1 MNDPMSLRAKDASP
15 AAAPSAAAAPSRA
28 LTGAALLAFAVLGIA
43 PIVVMMLRLADE
55 PSAVT
60 TLVDGRTIA
69 LLERT
74 ALLGLGSSAIA
85 LLIGM
90 PFGFLVARTNVFG
103 AGALRM
109 LGIVPIL
116 IPPIML
122 AMTWTMVLPLR
133 GPVMCA
139 VILGLSTFPL
149 VSLFTA
155 RAAERIDARRE
166 EAARLA
172 GGLGGALSLAFPLV
186 LPAALGAGVL
196 SFIVSINEFALPD
209 YVSAV
214 GKKFNVYAG
223 EIFST
228 WQIDGKEARA
238 VATALPLIALTLL
251 ALLPLF
257 LLRQRGRHGTIDGRF
272 EAPGRLDLGFWR
284 IPATLFCAAVVTVAS
299 LVPIGRLAYEAG
311 GGPRVFSGI
320 SIRRAGWLQGGGA
333 AQNAPGAV
341 DPAAAAGNTV
351 AANEA
356 RQALVT
362 KAQQAALDAAGIKTT
377 VPKKLAPPT
386 GLGRQRSMNKNAP
399 EVQAALAAG
408 ETDDLSDKGGGIPVF
423 TQNFK
428 SSFARAFELSR
439 GSLASSMIIAFMAA
453 LLCLPIGLI
462 LGHAVQRGRYGRLL
476 QAGLLLPLV
485 VPATLFGIGT
495 IVLWNNDWSAR
506 LYDSPTLV
514 TLLYVGRFSAIPIL
528 IISGAVASF
537 SPQLEESARLA
548 GAGPIRRLF
557 GIVGPGIWPSLVG
570 SWIAIFALSMRE
582 LDAAVL
588 VPAANDTAMFRV
600 FNAVHFGRDDFVS
613 ALALLVIFAILL
625 PGALW
630 SLFSRV
636 RLRLIP

>member
-1 MNDPMSLRAKDASP
+1 MSLRAP
-15 AAAPSAAAAPSRA
+15 AAAPSRA
-28 LTGAALLAFAVLGIA
+28 LTGVALIAFAVLGLA
-43 PIVVMMLRLADE
+43 PIAVMMLRLSDE
-55 PSAVT
+55 PGAVSA
-60 TLVDGRTIA
+60 LIDDRTVA
-69 LLERT
+69 LLSRT

-103 AGALRM
+103 AGAMRM

-122 AMTWTMVLPLR
+122 AMTWTMMLPLR
-133 GPVMCA
+133 GPFMCA
-139 VILGLSTFPL
+139 LILGFSTFPL

-172 GGLGGALSLAFPLV
+172 GGLGGALGLAFPLV
-186 LPAALGAGVL
+186 LPSALGAAVL

-238 VATALPLIALTLL
+238 VATALPLIALTLV

-257 LLRQRGRHGTIDGRF
+257 VLRQSGRHGTIDGRF
-272 EAPGRLDLGFWR
+272 EAPGRLPLGPWR
-284 IPATLFCAAVVTVAS
+284 VPATLFCALVVTVAS

-320 SIRRAGWLQGGGA
+320 SIRRAAWLQGGGA
-333 AQNAPGAV
+333 AQNAPTAV
-341 DPAAAAGNTV
+341 DPGAAAAGNTD
-351 AANEA
+351 AANQA
-356 RQALVT
+356 RQDLVT
-362 KAQQAALDAAGIKTT
+362 KAQQAALEAAGIKGT
-377 VPKKLAPPT
+377 VPQKLAPPS

-399 EVQAALAAG
+399 EVQAAIAAG
-408 ETDDLSDKGGGIPVF
+408 EADDMSDKGGGIPVF
-423 TQNFK
+423 TRNFK
-428 SSFARAFELSR
+428 ASFGRAFQLSR
-439 GSLASSMIIAFMAA
+439 GSLASSMLIAFATAM
-453 LLCLPIGLI
+453 LCLPLGLI
-462 LGHAVQRGRYGRLL
+462 LGHAVQRGRFGRLL
-476 QAGLLLPLV
+476 QVGLLLPLV

-514 TLLYVGRFSAIPIL
+514 TLLYVGRFAAIPIL

-537 SPQLEESARLA
+537 SPRLEESARLA
-548 GAGPIRRLF
+548 GAGPVSRLF
-557 GIVGPGIWPSLVG
+557 RIVAPGIWPSLVG

-630 SLFSRV
+630 SLFSKV
-636 RLRLIP
+636 RLRLLP

>member
-1 MNDPMSLRAKDASP
+1 MSLRANDDS
-15 AAAPSAAAAPSRA
+15 SAAAPSRA
-28 LTGAALLAFAVLGIA
+28 LTGVALLAFGVLGLA
-43 PIVVMMLRLADE
+43 PIIVMMLRLSDE
-55 PSAVT
+55 PGAVA
-60 TLVDGRTIA
+60 TLINERTIA
-69 LLERT
+69 LLQRT

-90 PFGFLVARTNVFG
+90 PFGFLVSRTNVFG

-122 AMTWTMVLPLR
+122 AMTWTMLLPLR
-133 GPVMCA
+133 GPFMCA
-139 VILGLSTFPL
+139 IILGLSTFPL

-238 VATALPLIALTLL
+238 VATALPLIVLTLL

-272 EAPGRLDLGFWR
+272 EAPGRLDLGRWR

-320 SIRRAGWLQGGGA
+320 SIRRAGWLQGGGS
-333 AQNAPGAV
+333 AQNAPPAV
-341 DPAAAAGNTV
+341 DPNAPAAGDSA

-356 RQALVT
+356 RQAFVT

-377 VPKKLAPPT
+377 VPQKLAPPT

-408 ETDDLSDKGGGIPVF
+408 ETDDLSDEGGGIPVF
-423 TQNFK
+423 TRNFK

-439 GSLASSMIIAFMAA
+439 GSLASSMVIAFMAA
-453 LLCLPIGLI
+453 LLCLPLGLI
-462 LGHAVQRGRYGRLL
+462 LGHAVQRGRFGRLL
-476 QAGLLLPLV
+476 QAGLLLPLI

-514 TLLYVGRFSAIPIL
+514 MLLYVGRFSAIPIL

-537 SPQLEESARLA
+537 SPRLEESARLA